1 MARASG
7 CCIGLMLFLSSGL
20 PVFADQPVDGL
31 YVATAYA
38 QQGVTASGEH
48 THRHVVAAD
57 PALLPL
63 GTRIK
68 VTRAGRYSGEY
79 VVADTGGKIQ
89 GRRLDIYL
97 PTEAACRKFG
107 RRRVTV
113 RVLQLGN
120 GTQTA
125 TKEAD
130 DALKKDVSK
139 DVQKNVVGDAAT
151 EDDWAAKHRAP
162 SKAAGTS
169 PSAPADGSSNTAPP
183 NPK

>member
-1 MARASG
+1 MARASAS
-7 CCIGLMLFLSSGL
+7 CIGVVLFLCSGL
-20 PVFADQPVDGL
+20 PVLADQPVDGF

-48 THRHVVAAD
+48 THLHVVAAD

-97 PTEAACRKFG
+97 PSEAACRKFG
-107 RRRVTV
+107 RRRVAV

-125 TKEAD
+125 TKQAD
-130 DALKKDVSK
+130 HAVKEDVSK

-162 SKAAGTS
+162 SKATS
-169 PSAPADGSSNTAPP
+169 PSAPADGSSNTAAP